1 MKTATAPAPA
11 PIQESAREGVSRHVA
26 HNIERIADLHA
37 RAEEGVGG
45 HQRFVE
51 RLASFV
57 GRPSFFYAF
66 VIACAGWVG
75 LNLGLRALGHHPYDP
90 PPFQGMQGV
99 VGLVALG
106 MANVIIITQNRQGR
120 KLEYRAHLDL
130 QVSMLAEQKIAKL
143 IALLEELRVDLPN
156 VHNRRDDEAQAMTE
170 PADPAAVVAAIKET
184 LPDDEQ

>member
-1 MKTATAPAPA
+1 MTEPEPM
-11 PIQESAREGVSRHVA
+11 PESGHEGLSRHVA
-26 HNIERIADLHA
+26 QNIERIAGLHA
-37 RAEEGVGG
+37 RAEEGVGS

-57 GRPSFFYAF
+57 GRPSFFYA
-66 VIACAGWVG
+66 VVVGCAGWVA
-75 LNLGLRALGHHPYDP
+75 LNLALRTLGHPPIDP

-156 VHNRRDDEAQAMTE
+156 VHNRRDDEAAAMTE
-170 PADPAAVVAAIKET
+170 PADPAAVAAAIKET
-184 LPDDEQ
+184 LPDDQS

>member
-1 MKTATAPAPA
+1 MAPVEEPGG
-11 PIQESAREGVSRHVA
+11 ESARDGVSRHVVQ
-26 HNIERIADLHA
+26 NIDRIAGMHA
-37 RAEEGVGG
+37 RAEENIGG

-51 RLASFV
+51 RLARFV
-57 GRPSFFYAF
+57 GRPSFFYA
-66 VIACAGWVG
+66 IALGCAGWVA
-75 LNLGLRALGHHPYDP
+75 LNLALHALGRHAIDP

-156 VHNRRDDEAQAMTE
+156 VHNRRDDEAAAMTE
-170 PADPAAVVAAIKET
+170 PADPAAVVAALKET
-184 LPDDEQ
+184 LPDSES